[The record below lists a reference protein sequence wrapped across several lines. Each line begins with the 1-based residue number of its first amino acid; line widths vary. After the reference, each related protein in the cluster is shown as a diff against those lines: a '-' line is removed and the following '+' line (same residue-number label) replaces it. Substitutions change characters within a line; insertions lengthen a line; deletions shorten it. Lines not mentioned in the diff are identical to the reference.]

1 MNVLGYTAYN
11 AIATLFQ
18 NKRASGPDN
27 LYNLDNFDNFDTL
40 SNLDDLDNLDTFDS
54 LFLGLTTFFLTCGF
68 SETSLDL
75 RPINKM
81 SYILCQVNIFIF
93 HRDFPTFH
101 KYFIKV
107 CLPSND

>member
-27 LYNLDNFDNFDTL
+27 LDNFDNFDTL
-40 SNLDDLDNLDTFDS
+40 YNLDDLDN

-107 CLPSND
+107 CLK